1 MSGCRETKP
10 NGEPC
15 KGSAVGSH
23 GYCWHHAPEN
33 AERRRV
39 AASRAG
45 RSKVPTEVKALRE
58 QLQTLTQ
65 QVVDGEIETGRGA
78 VANQLITTQIKL
90 LEFERRV
97 KETDQL
103 EAEIAELKREYGNAS

>member
-58 QLQTLTQ
+58 QLQTLIRNP
-65 QVVDGEIETGRGA
+65 VEG
-78 VANQLITTQIKL
+78 LL
-90 LEFERRV
+90 LEGGGSR
-97 KETDQL
+97 
-103 EAEIAELKREYGNAS
+103 EALRSLRE